1 MQANGQVLILSRES
15 SFELVLKA
23 LIFFRRVRQ
32 SVINKTLNSQSKL
45 FVALKKG
52 KHFGCHNKS
61 SQSIFF
67 GPTFKL
73 CQRRL
78 ILSPFPL
85 KTRRPTP
92 PARPAHLSHPSFQ
105 AKNSDLFFTSAQHFS
120 ENVKFMFYCLSL

>member
-1 MQANGQVLILSRES
+1 MCKPTDKFYSLAGKVPLSWYFKKRS
-15 SFELVLKA
+15 KCK
-23 LIFFRRVRQ
+23 

-45 FVALKKG
+45 FVASKKG

-105 AKNSDLFFTSAQHFS
+105 AKNGDLLFNSAQHFS
-120 ENVKFMFYCLSL
+120 ENVKFIFYCLSL